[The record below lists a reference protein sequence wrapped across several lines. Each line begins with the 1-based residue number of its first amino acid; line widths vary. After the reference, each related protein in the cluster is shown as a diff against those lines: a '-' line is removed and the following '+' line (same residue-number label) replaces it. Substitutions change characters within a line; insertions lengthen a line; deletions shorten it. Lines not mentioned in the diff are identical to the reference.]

1 MKVTCEIEER
11 SKSGKKPFILKS
23 YRYDGEKAVLVVED
37 EEYIIQIDEFISALE
52 KVKLN
57 VFGE

>member
-11 SKSGKKPFILKS
+11 SKSGKEPFILKS
-23 YRYDGEKAVLVVED
+23 YMYDGEKAVLVVD
-37 EEYIIQIDEFISALE
+37 NEEYIIQIDEFISALN